1 MMNRS
6 PVHVPDRAVGRT
18 LEVAHVRRIRKKRR
32 FAARVRYCYR
42 QHGPTVRVRIH
53 AAVVV
58 EDVGVTRELLQVGV
72 VQQVAP
78 GAQTGGVA
86 G

>member
-6 PVHVPDRAVGRT
+6 PVHVPDRAVGRS

-42 QHGPTVRVRIH
+42 QHGPTVGCAYMRR
-53 AAVVV
+53 
-58 EDVGVTRELLQVGV
+58 LW
-72 VQQVAP
+72 
-78 GAQTGGVA
+78 
-86 G
+86 